1 MASRLAGKNHMS
13 GSLLRNLVEML
24 DYSTLIDGSPNGD
37 TGGTFIRS
45 GDYLKCFQSM
55 DNTIVDCRYKGQID

>member
-1 MASRLAGKNHMS
+1 MALRLAGKNHMS
-13 GSLLRNLVEML
+13 GSLLRNVVEML
-24 DYSTLIDGSPNGD
+24 DDSTLVDGSPNGD

-55 DNTIVDCRYKGQID
+55 DNNIVDCRYKGQTD